1 MLGLLTSDLAGGLR
15 RQERRRTS
23 RVTAV
28 AVIAALSLGLA
39 ACSSSPKAAP
49 TTTTVKINAAAAQGD
64 ISTIYDNLFHLS
76 TGSIASKVAEVQ
88 DGSTIKAA
96 FTQAASS
103 SEATASQGAKID
115 SVTILTAAKCKAQN
129 LGSQCAKIVYDILG
143 TGGTAILPNNNGY
156 AVFSNGQWLVAKATI
171 CQLLGLFYTAEG
183 KTGSPPG
190 C

>member
-39 ACSSSPKAAP
+39 ACSSSPKAA
-49 TTTTVKINAAAAQGD
+49 TTTTVKINPAAAQGD

-88 DGSTIKAA
+88 DGPSIKGA

-103 SEATASQGAKID
+103 SEAAASQGAKID
-115 SVTILTAAKCKAQN
+115 SVTILTAAKCEAQK

-143 TGGTAILPNNNGY
+143 TGGTAILANNNGY
-156 AVFSNGQWLVAKATI
+156 AVFIDGKWLVAKVTI
-171 CQLLGLFYTAEG
+171 CTLLGLFYSAEG